1 MRVLSKQSV
10 MAFKDKTED
19 NIILIDK
26 PAGWSSFD
34 AVKKVKGIGKFKKVG
49 HAGTLDPFATGL
61 MILGTGKATRSL
73 TAISAENKSY
83 LATIVFGCATDTFDV
98 TGRITDRKNL
108 ECVDIEKIKC
118 AITKFLG
125 SGEQVPPM
133 YSAKKVAGVRLY
145 TLARKGVVVQ
155 RKPVPVYFHDIQ
167 IMAHTD
173 LEIIVSI
180 TCSKGTYIRSFV
192 NDLGNVTGY
201 LAYLK
206 ALRRLSVCQYNVE
219 HALSIREFES
229 YWRAA
234 Q

>member
-1 MRVLSKQSV
+1 MRVLNKQSL
-10 MAFKDKTED
+10 MMFKDKTED

-61 MILGTGKATRSL
+61 IILGTGKATRSL
-73 TAISAENKSY
+73 TTISTENKSY
-83 LATIVFGCATDTFDV
+83 LAKIVFGCATDTYDL
-98 TGRITDRKNL
+98 TGCITDSRDLK
-108 ECVDIEKIKC
+108 CVDIKKIQH
-118 AITKFLG
+118 AINSFIG
-125 SGEQVPPM
+125 AGEQVPPM

-145 TLARKGVVVQ
+145 KLARNGVVVQ

-167 IMAHTD
+167 IITHTD
-173 LEIIVSI
+173 LDIIVSI
-180 TCSKGTYIRSFV
+180 KCSKGTYIRSFV

-206 ALRRLSVCQYNVE
+206 ELRRLSICHYNVE
-219 HALSIREFES
+219 HALSISEFES
-229 YWRAA
+229 YWRAV